1 MAHPEGGHPDAPV
14 LDQLRALAGTISDER
29 SELIVKSVIDA
40 VALNP
45 QPLPP
50 QSHQILTAVI
60 NALNPQPLPPKPPPE
75 TGPPL

>member
-1 MAHPEGGHPDAPV
+1 MTHPGGAHPDAPV
-14 LDQLRALAGTISDER
+14 LEQLRVLAGTISDER
-29 SELIVKSVIDA
+29 SELIIKAVIDA

-50 QSHQILTAVI
+50 QSHQILTAVV

-75 TGPPL
+75 TDPAL